1 MGASCSSRK
10 CPILINIISWPS
22 ALRALRVRLQCNL
35 KGESEQEGGV
45 RVMDSC
51 RIGGQ
56 GQEQGV
62 QCATAPEAIQGVAF
76 VAACWP

>member
-1 MGASCSSRK
+1 M
-10 CPILINIISWPS
+10 
-22 ALRALRVRLQCNL
+22 RLQCKL
-35 KGESEQEGGV
+35 KEESLQEGGV

-56 GQEQGV
+56 GQEQEQGV